1 MRMRAPKFNVV
12 NKHKTTIKVSLI
24 LPDIFDLP
32 CDVMRVTVGK
42 NFQLRKSISLAR
54 TAYRKPSRASCLDRL
69 AKRPHGVA
77 ERAVR
82 CSRVEAA

>member
-1 MRMRAPKFNVV
+1 MRAPKFNVV

-42 NFQLRKSISLAR
+42 NFQLRKSISLSLR
-54 TAYRKPSRASCLDRL
+54 SVSQ
-69 AKRPHGVA
+69 A
-77 ERAVR
+77 EPCVM
-82 CSRVEAA
+82 S